1 VAQRENI
8 CHETRKD
15 LSSHHRSNSS
25 TGNFMRRLYRSGGRL
40 EKVLTSSRMNVGHS
54 EEPLV
59 GKPASTS
66 GRIDAVKIYCPCIS
80 FTLFFRGSFYL
91 DNYKMSSLMNVSQ
104 FSLP

>member
-40 EKVLTSSRMNVGHS
+40 EKVLTSSRMNVGHTYKS
-54 EEPLV
+54 RWWASPL
-59 GKPASTS
+59 AL
-66 GRIDAVKIYCPCIS
+66 AAA
-80 FTLFFRGSFYL
+80 
-91 DNYKMSSLMNVSQ
+91 LMQ
-104 FSLP
+104 